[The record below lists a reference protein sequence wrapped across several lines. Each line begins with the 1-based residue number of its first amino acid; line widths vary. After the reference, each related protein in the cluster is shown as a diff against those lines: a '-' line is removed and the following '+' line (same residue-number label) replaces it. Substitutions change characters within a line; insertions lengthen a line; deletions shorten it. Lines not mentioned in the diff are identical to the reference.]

1 MALFYK
7 ESQSAAKSVQCDLE
21 WNIWSRCWWWWL

>member
-7 ESQSAAKSVQCDLE
+7 ESQSAVVPRPK
-21 WNIWSRCWWWWL
+21 